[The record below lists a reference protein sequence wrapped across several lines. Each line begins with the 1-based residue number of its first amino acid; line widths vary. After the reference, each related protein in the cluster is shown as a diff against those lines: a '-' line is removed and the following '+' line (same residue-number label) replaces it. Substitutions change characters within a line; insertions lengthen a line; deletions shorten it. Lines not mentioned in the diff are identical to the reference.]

1 VTRSPVELFASA
13 VPFYA
18 RHRSGYPAGLVD
30 ALADRLGLD
39 GRGHAVDVGCGAGQF
54 AIPLARHVTTVTAID
69 PLPDMLDHGRTAAL
83 RAGVDNIDWRVGDS
97 SQLAGLGVEG
107 ARLAVF
113 AASFHWTDRAAVV
126 GVLDGVLAPGA
137 AIVVVNDVL
146 DDADQPEWVHAVD
159 AVRARYVGT
168 RDPQRSGHADV
179 LRASPFSAIDTTTW
193 SWTRELT
200 VDEVVGLQ
208 FSYSFSTPDLL
219 GDRMQAFADEV
230 RTAVLALHPSGT
242 VVEPFGVETIIARRP

>member
-1 VTRSPVELFASA
+1 MTRSPADLFASA

-18 RHRSGYPAGLVD
+18 RHRSGYPTGPLD

-39 GRGHAVDVGCGAGQF
+39 GQGHAVDIGCGAGQF
-54 AIPLARHVTTVTAID
+54 AIPLARHVAKVTAVD
-69 PLPDMLDHGRTAAL
+69 PLPAMLDHGRAAAL
-83 RAGVDNIDWRVGDS
+83 RADVHNIDWRVGDS
-97 SQLAGLGVEG
+97 DGLACLGVEG

-126 GVLDGVLAPGA
+126 GVLDGLLAPGGVV
-137 AIVVVNDVL
+137 VVVNDAL
-146 DDADQPEWVHAVD
+146 DDTDRPDWVRAVD
-159 AVRARYVGT
+159 DVRARYVGG
-168 RDPQRSGHADV
+168 RDPLRSGHTDV
-179 LRASPFSAIDTTTW
+179 LRASPFSVVDTTTW

-219 GDRMQAFADEV
+219 GDRGQAFAADV

-242 VVEPFGVETIIARRP
+242 VVEPFEVDVTVARRP